1 MAQVNNATAQKKWE
15 SLKGS
20 AGVSL
25 SRIVQGNAT
34 SADYQRV
41 MNVLN
46 QQSNLAS
53 QVFGQL
59 LALSKANAEK
69 SLDKYEALLGH
80 NNEELLSAFEVAFN
94 AELKKIEPDIV
105 GQLKEI
111 IEMTVLQSNED
122 LDQRMGSRFD
132 AIRDLLPAKK
142 DNPSI
147 NDLLAA
153 NDLLA
158 ERIQEDNVA
167 EWERRENSLIEK
179 VAQTFESTLR
189 SLAQRINA
197 EKAHRAQTARGHA
210 ASQPSASVPL
220 LAHEAASPVAT
231 MARPSILQQ
240 GMALLR
246 GPFSGGAL
254 TIGKS
259 PATGVSG
266 GTDSTTA
273 VVALSPAAQ
282 HDLTTAADSQ
292 KGFYDR
298 IKALLPSPA
307 KKEDTGEAQQQDD
320 ESKKADT
327 WWRSF
332 KNWFGDDD
340 SKKQSQ
346 KKDRFG
352 WLKGLGQMLA
362 LMILNPKLFQMLG
375 EGMKNLL
382 TWDNIKGAAEK
393 SWDWVKGVASSVME
407 TISNMLGGTM
417 KTPTQQEV
425 TASKDGGQ
433 NLATT
438 KNAAGDTT
446 HADINKLTPEQKKQF
461 ESFGKANKEN
471 SEGPGFLN
479 TALAKIGITTPRMK
493 DYMMANTDTNP
504 NSPTYGHVIVNGKD
518 QGPNKDFTTTAVQ
531 AAGTG
536 RSSLGVKAPLPAN
549 MPTGAAGAVTFSESP
564 SLPMTPGVALPTV
577 DATHMYVGSG
587 STQPQRGA
595 PQIGIG
601 SFGFTASNSDSLV
614 LMNTHHFTAG

>member
-1 MAQVNNATAQKKWE
+1 MAQVNNATAQKKWD

-59 LALSKANAEK
+59 LALAKANAEK
-69 SLDKYEALLGH
+69 SKDNYEALLDK
-80 NNEELLSAFEVAFN
+80 NNEVLLSAFEVAFN
-94 AELKKIEPDIV
+94 EELKKIEPDIV

-132 AIRDLLPAKK
+132 AIKDLLPAKK

-158 ERIQEDNVA
+158 ERVQEDNAA
-167 EWERRENSLIEK
+167 EWDRRLPSLIER
-179 VAQTFESTLR
+179 VAQTFEGTLR
-189 SLAQRINA
+189 NLAERINA
-197 EKAHRAQTARGHA
+197 EKAHRAQTAHGHA
-210 ASQPSASVPL
+210 ASQPAASVPL
-220 LAHEAASPVAT
+220 LAHGPSPVAT
-231 MARPSILQQ
+231 MERQSILQQ

-246 GPFSGGAL
+246 GPSSGNAL
-254 TIGKS
+254 TVGKS
-259 PATGVSG
+259 PASGVSG
-266 GTDSTTA
+266 SAGSTTA

-292 KGFYDR
+292 NSFYDR

-332 KNWFGDDD
+332 KNWFGDDE
-340 SKKQSQ
+340 SKRQSK
-346 KKDRFG
+346 KKDRFS

-362 LMILNPKLFQMLG
+362 LMILNPKLFQTLG

-438 KNAAGDTT
+438 KNVAGDTK
-446 HADINKLTPEQKKQF
+446 HADINNLTPEQKKQF
-461 ESFGKANKEN
+461 DSFGKANKES
-471 SEGPGFLN
+471 SEGPGVLN
-479 TALAKIGITTPRMK
+479 TFLSKIGITTPRMK
-493 DYMMANTDTNP
+493 DYMAANTDTNP
-504 NSPTYGHVIVNGKD
+504 NSPTYGHVIINGKD
-518 QGPNKDFTTTAVQ
+518 QGPNKDFSTTAVSS
-531 AAGTG
+531 AGTG

-595 PQIGIG
+595 QQIGIG
-601 SFGFTASNSDSLV
+601 SFGFTASNSDSLT
-614 LMNTHHFTAG
+614 LMNTTHFTVG

>member
-1 MAQVNNATAQKKWE
+1 MAQVNNATAQKKWD

-25 SRIVQGNAT
+25 TRIVQGNAT

-59 LALSKANAEK
+59 MALAKANAEK
-69 SLDKYEALLGH
+69 SKDDYASLLGK
-80 NNEELLSAFEVAFN
+80 NNEVLLSSFEVAFN

-111 IEMTVLQSNED
+111 IEMSVLQSNED
-122 LDQRMGSRFD
+122 LDKRMGSRFD
-132 AIRDLLPAKK
+132 AIRDLLPEKK

-158 ERIQEDNVA
+158 ERIREDGSA
-167 EWERRENSLIEK
+167 EWDKREHGLLEK
-179 VAQTFESTLR
+179 VAKAFEGTLR
-189 SLAQRINA
+189 NLAQHINE

-210 ASQPSASVPL
+210 ASHPSESVPL
-220 LAHEAASPVAT
+220 LAHSQSPVAT
-231 MARPSILQQ
+231 MERPSILSQ
-240 GMALLR
+240 GLALLR
-246 GPFSGGAL
+246 GPSSAGAL
-254 TIGKS
+254 TVGSKS
-259 PATGVSG
+259 PTSGVSG
-266 GTDSTTA
+266 AGSSSTA

-282 HDLTTAADSQ
+282 HDLTTAAESQ

-298 IKALLPSPA
+298 IKALLPAPA
-307 KKEDTGEAQQQDD
+307 DKSKGDAQDQDD

-332 KNWFGDDD
+332 KNWFGDDQD
-340 SKKQSQ
+340 KKKSS

-362 LMILNPKLFQMLG
+362 LMILNPKLFQTLG

-382 TWDNIKGAAEK
+382 TWENIKGAAEK
-393 SWDWVKGVASSVME
+393 SWDWVKGMASGVVDAIKNLLAPKEDTIKQEDVDDAHKEKGGAATLTKPAQAQLNNLTPDQKAQLAEMDKNAGPGVDKNPGGKVGQIGAPGHSSWQSKVANFFGFKLGADTVKVEGSNISQSSV
-407 TISNMLGGTM
+407 
-417 KTPTQQEV
+417 
-425 TASKDGGQ
+425 
-433 NLATT
+433 
-438 KNAAGDTT
+438 
-446 HADINKLTPEQKKQF
+446 
-461 ESFGKANKEN
+461 AN
-471 SEGPGFLN
+471 
-479 TALAKIGITTPRMK
+479 
-493 DYMMANTDTNP
+493 
-504 NSPTYGHVIVNGKD
+504 
-518 QGPNKDFTTTAVQ
+518 TAVQ

-536 RSSLGVKAPLPAN
+536 RSSVGPLKPPLPAN
-549 MPTGAAGAVTFSESP
+549 MPTGAAASTTFSETP

-577 DATHMYVGSG
+577 DATHMNVGSG
-587 STQPQRGA
+587 SMQPQRGA
-595 PQIGIG
+595 PQLGIG
-601 SFGFTASNSDSLV
+601 SFGFTAANSDSLV
-614 LMNTHHFTAG
+614 LMNTTHFTAG

>member
-1 MAQVNNATAQKKWE
+1 MAQVNNAAAQKKWE

-59 LALSKANAEK
+59 LALAKANAEK
-69 SLDKYEALLGH
+69 SKDNYEALLDK
-80 NNEELLSAFEVAFN
+80 NNEVLLSAFEVAFN
-94 AELKKIEPDIV
+94 EELKKIEPDIV

-132 AIRDLLPAKK
+132 AIKDLLPAKK

-158 ERIQEDNVA
+158 ERVQEDNAA
-167 EWERRENSLIEK
+167 EWDRRLPSLIER
-179 VAQTFESTLR
+179 VAQTFEGTLR
-189 SLAQRINA
+189 NLAERINA

-210 ASQPSASVPL
+210 ASHPSASVPL
-220 LAHEAASPVAT
+220 LSHGPSPVAT
-231 MARPSILQQ
+231 MERQSILQQ

-246 GPFSGGAL
+246 GPSSGNAL
-254 TIGKS
+254 TVGKS
-259 PATGVSG
+259 PASGVSG
-266 GTDSTTA
+266 STDSTTA

-298 IKALLPSPA
+298 IKALLPSHA

-332 KNWFGDDD
+332 KNWFGDDE
-340 SKKQSQ
+340 SKRQSK
-346 KKDRFG
+346 KKDRFS

-362 LMILNPKLFQMLG
+362 LMILNPKLFQTLG

-438 KNAAGDTT
+438 KNVAGDTK
-446 HADINKLTPEQKKQF
+446 HADINNLTPEQKKQF
-461 ESFGKANKEN
+461 DSFGKANKES
-471 SEGPGFLN
+471 SEGPGVLN
-479 TALAKIGITTPRMK
+479 TFLSKIGITTPRMK
-493 DYMMANTDTNP
+493 DYMAANTDTNP
-504 NSPTYGHVIVNGKD
+504 NSPTYGHVIINGKD
-518 QGPNKDFTTTAVQ
+518 QGPNKDFSTTAVSS
-531 AAGTG
+531 AGTG

-595 PQIGIG
+595 QQIGIG
-601 SFGFTASNSDSLV
+601 SFGFTASNSDSLT
-614 LMNTHHFTAG
+614 LMNTTHFTAG